1 MSQSKEVEF
10 YSNLFI
16 YLEKLFW
23 LVYKERILGTHER
36 RGEQMIK
43 EVIVEVQAGDGDGLE

>member
-1 MSQSKEVEF
+1 MSQSREVAF
-10 YSNLFI
+10 YPNLFI

-23 LVYKERILGTHER
+23 LVYKERILGTHEG